1 MSIYIPWFSRA
12 ALCSLQALIS
22 CSFLSLSSAL
32 SDGATHT
39 HRQWPSQS
47 GVLCVSWYIP
57 GVSAGGVGSGTPF
70 LAGVCFPFLAG
81 LPYTEHNT
89 HTHTLSNTPFLPVC
103 CIYLPSLATLPCR
116 LLVLLWLRGWLAGG
130 RCWGL
135 QESLDCLY
143 AGIQRLDL

>member
-1 MSIYIPWFSRA
+1 MSIPWFSRA

-39 HRQWPSQS
+39 HTVAITEW
-47 GVLCVSWYIP
+47 CVVCEVVP
-57 GVSAGGVGSGTPF
+57 GVSADGVGSGTPF

-89 HTHTLSNTPFLPVC
+89 HTHTLSDTHTIPPCLLYIPSLPC
-103 CIYLPSLATLPCR
+103 LPSLPPSCPP
-116 LLVLLWLRGWLAGG
+116 LA
-130 RCWGL
+130 
-135 QESLDCLY
+135 E
-143 AGIQRLDL
+143 RLDGWWKVLGAAGES